1 MQIVQCCVAL
11 VLTSCYNTIGTNHKA
26 CHLFLVENLFWQ
38 YRCNH
43 ELDKRRLLWVVLSRL
58 FDVPFCVVFLCVF
71 GYVPTCNA
79 VAACNS
85 IACEGLV
92 VVLSRLCVV
101 PFANCN
107 AVAACNSMTKR
118 RLLWVVF
125 VPFCVVFGYVSTCNA
140 VATRNLLASSRLSV
154 WVVCVS
160 VELHVYGWHRWRVA
174 EPGAC
179 PWVRDAGWGD
189 AAVRVSPQNAHTIF
203 LNHAS
208 VTEMSLD
215 SPINPGTSDDL
226 IGWFASLH

>member
-1 MQIVQCCVAL
+1 MNQIKTTNQWQNDVCFELFNRGFLSFFLRCFSMCFLSVSKFEVSFFPHLALASWLTNMTNAEAVLHMQIVQCCVAL
-11 VLTSCYNTIGTNHKA
+11 VLTSCYSTIGTNHKA

-118 RLLWVVF
+118 RLLWLVF
-125 VPFCVVFGYVSTCNA
+125 VPFCVVFGYVSSCNA
-140 VATRNLLASSRLSV
+140 VATRNLLAS
-154 WVVCVS
+154 W
-160 VELHVYGWHRWRVA
+160 A
-174 EPGAC
+174 
-179 PWVRDAGWGD
+179 
-189 AAVRVSPQNAHTIF
+189 
-203 LNHAS
+203 
-208 VTEMSLD
+208 
-215 SPINPGTSDDL
+215 
-226 IGWFASLH
+226 

>member
-38 YRCNH
+38 YRRNH
-43 ELDKRRLLWVVLSRL
+43 ELDKRRLLWVVLSIL

-92 VVLSRLCVV
+92 VLSRLCVV

-118 RLLWVVF
+118 RLLWLVF
-125 VPFCVVFGYVSTCNA
+125 VPFCVVFGYVSACNA
-140 VATRNLLASSRLSV
+140 VATRILLASWACESSVCLPCECRTSRLWLTPLTGGGAGRLPLSPRCRV
-154 WVVCVS
+154 RGCWGQGFAPKCPYDFFNLCKRHWNVS
-160 VELHVYGWHRWRVA
+160 RF
-174 EPGAC
+174 PDK
-179 PWVRDAGWGD
+179 PW
-189 AAVRVSPQNAHTIF
+189 N
-203 LNHAS
+203 
-208 VTEMSLD
+208 
-215 SPINPGTSDDL
+215 
-226 IGWFASLH
+226 